1 MTALETDELYE
12 ELQSFVGLPA
22 GEAAEARDPVNE
34 PMIRHWCDA
43 VGDDNPVYTDPVA
56 AGRSLHRGVVAPPT
70 MLQVWNMR
78 GLKRPAGGDDAHS
91 RLMAR
96 LDSAGFTSVV
106 ATNCDQEYR
115 RYLRPGDLLTESGVI
130 ESISPLKRTSLGDG
144 HFVTTLRTY
153 TDQRGEV
160 VGTMRFRLLKFRP
173 RGQTAAPAAPAP
185 VAARPAVNQES
196 AFFWEGTKVGELRIQ
211 RCRACGTLRHP
222 PSPGCGR
229 CGSLDWDFV
238 VASGRGRVYS
248 YVVHHHPPVPSHAA
262 PFVVLLVELEE
273 GTRVVGNLVGT
284 DPARVEVG
292 REVAVEFVTVDDEL
306 VLPQWRL
313 VG

>member
-1 MTALETDELYE
+1 MTAADTDGLYA
-12 ELQSFVGLPA
+12 ELQSFVGQPA
-22 GEAAEARDPVNE
+22 GEPTEARDPVNQ

-43 VGDDNPVYTDPVA
+43 VGDDNPVYTDPGA
-56 AGRSLHRGVVAPPT
+56 AARSLHEGVVAPPT

-78 GLKRPAGGDDAHS
+78 GLKRPGGAGDAHS
-91 RLMAR
+91 RLMGR
-96 LDSAGFTSVV
+96 LDAAGFTSVV
-106 ATNCDQEYR
+106 ATNCDQEYH
-115 RYLRPGDLLTESGVI
+115 RYLRPGDVLTESGVI
-130 ESISPLKRTSLGDG
+130 ESVSALKRTSLGDG

-173 RGQTAAPAAPAP
+173 REQDTAPALVP
-185 VAARPAVNQES
+185 ARPAVNQES
-196 AFFWEGTKVGELRIQ
+196 AFFWEGTGLGELRIQ
-211 RCRACGTLRHP
+211 RCQQCAALRHP

-248 YVVHHHPPVPSHAA
+248 YVVHHHPPVPSHAT
-262 PFVVLLVELEE
+262 PFAVLLVELEE
-273 GTRVVGNLVGT
+273 GTRIVGNLVGA
-284 DPARVEVG
+284 DPDRVEVG
-292 REVAVEFVTVDDEL
+292 QEVAVEFVTVDGGL
-306 VLPQWRL
+306 VLPRWRL